1 MKMISV
7 NRDGQSSFGQRIEV
21 VTTQTEGLK
30 ESGFGSQSTC
40 QGIVEILAN
49 NYSSVRLINALSL
62 HDLEKIVGRSP
73 DLVVLCVKYI
83 FDDETAS
90 VIWLSEYFGE
100 RKIPFTGS
108 NFQTLDFDSNKSR
121 AKTLLKNK
129 GVRTADYFLARP
141 GEHTSKEDIPLSFP
155 LFVKPMN
162 AANGNGIDEFSIV
175 HDFKSFKNRVAFVV
189 HHFGQ
194 TALVEQVLTGREFT
208 VAVLESGKN
217 NPSLVMPIEIVAPTN
232 IMGDRILGYEVKTK
246 NNEEI
251 RPVKG
256 PLRRHLIQF
265 ALAVFNALGVRDFG
279 RIDIKLDAEGNPN
292 FIEANLVPGMTPNTS
307 YFPKA
312 CQIDGDMSYES
323 VVLKMVEFSLS
334 RRSLILA
341 I

>member
-1 MKMISV
+1 MISA
-7 NRDGQSSFGQRIEV
+7 NRDGQSSFGKRIEV

-49 NYSSVRLINALSL
+49 NYSSVRLVNALSL

-83 FDDETAS
+83 CDDETGS
-90 VIWLSEYFGE
+90 IIWLSEYFGE

-129 GVRTADYFLARP
+129 GIRTADYFLARP
-141 GEHTSKEDIPLSFP
+141 GEHTSIEDIPLSFP

-189 HHFGQ
+189 QHFGQ
-194 TALVEQVLTGREFT
+194 AALVEQVLTGREFT

-217 NPSLVMPIEIVAPTN
+217 NPSLVMPIEVVAPTN
-232 IMGDRILGYEVKTK
+232 IMGDRILGSEVKTK

-323 VVLKMVEFSLS
+323 VVLKMVELSLS

>member
-1 MKMISV
+1 MKMILA
-7 NRDGQSSFGQRIEV
+7 NRDGQSSFGKRIEV

-49 NYSSVRLINALSL
+49 NYSSVRLVNALSL

-83 FDDETAS
+83 FDDETGS

-100 RKIPFTGS
+100 RNIPFTGS

-129 GVRTADYFLARP
+129 GIRTADYFLARP
-141 GEHTSKEDIPLSFP
+141 GEHTSIEDVPLSFP

-189 HHFGQ
+189 QHFGQ
-194 TALVEQVLTGREFT
+194 AALVEQVLTGREFT
-208 VAVLESGKN
+208 VAVLESGRN

-323 VVLKMVEFSLS
+323 VVLKMVELSLS
-334 RRSLILA
+334 RRSQILA